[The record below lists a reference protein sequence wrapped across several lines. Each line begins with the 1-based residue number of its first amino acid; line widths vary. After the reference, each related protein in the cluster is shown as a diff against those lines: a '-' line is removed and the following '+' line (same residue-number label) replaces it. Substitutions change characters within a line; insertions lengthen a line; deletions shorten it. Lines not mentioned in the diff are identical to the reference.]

1 MDVKEKIAY
10 LGPFS
15 FPNGGAAA
23 RRILGNCKSLRD
35 AGYQVIIGSG
45 QLPDDSLSSGITY
58 FDDFEIHSIG
68 ERTAE
73 NLPSLVKNLK
83 YLNIGKKTIA
93 WLDKMPIKPAV
104 IILYSGYSPYFMRLL
119 PWCRKN
125 KVKLVFDAVEW
136 YEASSQIKA
145 ILSPYY
151 WNIELAMRHYSV
163 KARNIIAI
171 SSYLKKYYES
181 KNGSVIVVPPTI
193 DTKAFPANLATNNSK
208 LIIAYT
214 GTPGHKDLF
223 NNYLEAIM
231 TTDFRGEKMILK
243 VAGLS
248 AEDILK
254 YPALKKRNIQTKL
267 PDCIQTLGSV
277 SHTQAIDLVK
287 EADFSVLLRKPTRVA
302 QAGFPTKFVESLTVG
317 TPVMA
322 NLTSD
327 LGHYLKDTENGFVC
341 KDYTAESLII
351 VLEKAL
357 KLSRSEVDSMRR
369 NARLTAENHFDYRIY
384 VNSFKTFLGS
394 LY

>member
-1 MDVKEKIAY
+1 
-10 LGPFS
+10 
-15 FPNGGAAA
+15 
-23 RRILGNCKSLRD
+23 
-35 AGYQVIIGSG
+35 
-45 QLPDDSLSSGITY
+45 LPDDNAPSGISY
-58 FDDFEIHSIG
+58 FDDFEVHSIG

-93 WLDKMPIKPAV
+93 WLDKMPLKPSA

-125 KVKLVFDAVEW
+125 KVKLIFDAVEW
-136 YEASSQIKA
+136 YEASSRIKG
-145 ILSPYY
+145 ILAPYY

-171 SSYLKKYYES
+171 SSYLKEYYQS
-181 KNGSVIVVPPTI
+181 KNGSVVVIPPTI
-193 DTKAFPANLATNNSK
+193 DTKAFPASLATNNSK
-208 LIIAYT
+208 LTIAYT

-223 NNYLEAIM
+223 DNYLEAII
-231 TTDFRGEKMILK
+231 TTDPQGEKMILK

-248 AEDILK
+248 VQDILK
-254 YPALKKRNIQTKL
+254 YPALKKRNIQTQL
-267 PDCIQTLGSV
+267 PACIHTLGSV
-277 SHTQAIDLVK
+277 SHTEAIELVK

-327 LGHYLKDTENGFVC
+327 LGYYLKDAENGFVC

-357 KLSRSEVDSMRR
+357 KLSRAEVNGMRK
-369 NARLTAENHFDYRIY
+369 NARITAENHFDYRIY
-384 VNSFKTFLGS
+384 VDSFKSFLSS
-394 LY
+394 LH